1 MATGDDLDLG
11 NGNSAQTPTVIL
23 ASHDNDGFSDF
34 DLGRAI
40 FEAGPSAPPDVPDDP
55 FMGVLGRGADSHRDY
70 LRQGM
75 PGVAGYGGRPGG
87 ANDSQQGG
95 CGVMGI
101 GGSTDG
107 EAPHASGKWGPGPGI
122 YGMGGAG
129 LSSAHGA
136 GVIGDSG
143 ISDLQGVPANGVGVP
158 FLPPVAE
165 TQNIGVYGRSQN
177 GPGVA
182 GMSIGDRGGVF
193 SASQVNGPP
202 LPQLR
207 LVPQPLPG
215 GKLYGKTVPL
225 PKNGQAGDF
234 FVRVDPTAE
243 VPRVQLW
250 FCIGAAGNNP
260 ADPGVLWGLV
270 AFSGTQEA

>member
-23 ASHDNDGFSDF
+23 ASLDKDGFSDF

-40 FEAGPSAPPDVPDDP
+40 FEAGPTGPPDTPQDP
-55 FMGVLGRGADSHRDY
+55 FMGVLGRGADAHPNR
-70 LRQGM
+70 LIPGM
-75 PGVAGYGGRPGG
+75 PGVAGYGGRPAG
-87 ANDSQQGG
+87 ATDDRQGG

-107 EAPHASGKWGPGPGI
+107 EAPHASAKWGPGPGI
-122 YGMGGAG
+122 YGVGGAG

-143 ISDLQGVPANGVGVP
+143 ITDLGEVPADGVGVP
-158 FLPPVAE
+158 TLPSVAE
-165 TQNIGVYGRSQN
+165 TQNVGVYGRSQN

-182 GMSIGDRGGVF
+182 GYSIGDRGGVF
-193 SASQVNGPP
+193 SSSQVDGPS

-207 LVPQPLPG
+207 LIPQPGTFGVSIP
-215 GKLYGKTVPL
+215 PL
-225 PKNGQAGDF
+225 PKNGQPGDF
-234 FVRVDPTAE
+234 FVRTVQILVDVPPRAE
-243 VPRVQLW
+243 LW
-250 FCIGAAGNNP
+250 FCTGPATPNP
-260 ADPGVLWGLV
+260 ASVSRWGLV
-270 AFSGTQEA
+270 AFSEIQEV